1 VYLTEGGDLALQG
14 DLVTDPEGVKD
25 MPPHEAIVEIPI
37 GLVREAL
44 RLIDQVVR

>member
-1 VYLTEGGDLALQG
+1 LC
-14 DLVTDPEGVKD
+14 TDPEGVKH

-37 GLVREAL
+37 GLIREAL